1 MAPRRPVTAAKG
13 TRRARKSATSH
24 RAREKMAAAARAR
37 RRAEQQVRA
46 QTLAQQQA
54 FLTAYANVGV
64 ITAAAKLVEI
74 DRKRHYE
81 WLADPKKYPTY
92 RAAFA
97 DAHEQAADRL
107 EAEMFRRG
115 VQGVEKPVFG
125 KLPGKDTGS
134 GKIGT
139 IPEYSDRMLE
149 LLIKARRP
157 ERFRERFEH
166 TGAGGAPLPPPGP
179 AVAFYAMP
187 DNRRPRRQGA
197 RP

>member
-13 TRRARKSATSH
+13 TRRARKSATAQ
-24 RAREKMAAAARAR
+24 RARAKAAATRAR
-37 RRAEQQVRA
+37 KAAKQQARA
-46 QTLAQQQA
+46 QTLAHQKA

-81 WLADPKKYPTY
+81 WLAEPNKYPTY
-92 RAAFA
+92 REDFA

-115 VQGVEKPVFG
+115 VQGIEKPVFG
-125 KLPGKDTGS
+125 KLAGKDTGS
-134 GKIGT
+134 GQIGT
-139 IPEYSDRMLE
+139 IQEYSDRMLE

-157 ERFRERFEH
+157 ETFRERFEH
-166 TGAGGAPLPPPGP
+166 SGPDGGPIPTKFTITIDGDHDA
-179 AVAFYAMP
+179 
-187 DNRRPRRQGA
+187 
-197 RP
+197 